1 MKVTKT
7 QTPPAFKPIELQI
20 TIESAKELQ
29 VLQKTLQANHTNA
42 QAMVIE
48 GTLNIDDARLLADM
62 FAELYRAL

>member
-7 QTPPAFKPIELQI
+7 QTPPAFNPIELQI

-29 VLQKTLQANHTNA
+29 VLQKTLQANHTNT

-48 GTLNIDDARLLADM
+48 GTLNIDDARLLSEM